1 MWKHVIFSSFFREC
15 VTLLNSAID
24 FVKNVQ
30 PKKLLNVPGKL
41 RKEVSMEEI
50 IQLTDELAQSYDRHG
65 NRLEPLKSALDLH
78 KERFAQRLERST
90 ADRTRRQE
98 EAWARLDR
106 VPSPVLEHPK
116 IKRYYIYFWKNES
129 ENITN
134 LPLLYRGLL
143 KSIHKKLICSNDPAE
158 VLEVWSLFT
167 TQYLRWW

>member
-1 MWKHVIFSSFFREC
+1 MNLMPILDTVLKNLIFQLSFREC

-106 VPSPVLEHPK
+106 VPSPILEHPK
-116 IKRYYIYFWKNES
+116 IKRYYIFS
-129 ENITN
+129 E
-134 LPLLYRGLL
+134 
-143 KSIHKKLICSNDPAE
+143 K
-158 VLEVWSLFT
+158 
-167 TQYLRWW
+167 